1 MFWGCLMTER
11 KRYCSNCGAEIDPRA
26 KICPKCGVE
35 QAPLIED
42 VSDAWYLLP
51 FFFTIIGG
59 LIAWFVNKERDPK
72 KARNF
77 LIFGFIWTIAA
88 IIIYVVV
95 VAALLAAIFAGSPYY

>member
-1 MFWGCLMTER
+1 MTER
-11 KRYCSNCGAEIDPRA
+11 RPRFCSNCGAEIDIRA

-35 QAPLIED
+35 QAPLVEE

-59 LIAWFVNKERDPK
+59 LIAWFVNKDRDPK

-77 LIFGFIWTIAA
+77 IIFGFIWAIAVG
-88 IIIYVVV
+88 IIYILF
-95 VAALLAAIFAGSPYY
+95 VAAFIATIVSTFPYTISIL